1 MDLVSVSPAELC
13 AWVAADVQR
22 DLASPLGTGVTNS
35 REEWEGKIKGGGTAA
50 R

>member
-1 MDLVSVSPAELC
+1 MDLVSASPAELRAC
-13 AWVAADVQR
+13 FAADVQR
-22 DLASPLGTGVTNS
+22 DLASPLGDRSGNS